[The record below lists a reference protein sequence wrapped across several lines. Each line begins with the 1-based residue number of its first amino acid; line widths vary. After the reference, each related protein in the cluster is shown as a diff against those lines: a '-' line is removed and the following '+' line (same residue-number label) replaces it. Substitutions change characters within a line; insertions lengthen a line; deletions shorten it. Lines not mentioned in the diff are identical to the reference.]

1 MKLKRA
7 KLLAARYPVESI
19 FLAILLSH
27 RLIKKR
33 HRKFV
38 FWNLFFYLSSKPAA
52 QAFVMLAVKKL
63 PIEYSFLKIQSIDAF

>member
-27 RLIKKR
+27 RLMKSGIE
-33 HRKFV
+33 
-38 FWNLFFYLSSKPAA
+38 NLYFGICFYLSSKPAA